1 MSKAYTEE
9 QFSAQVT
16 ADRNWRVREIS
27 DLKTAIKRGDEGMRR
42 VLLRALVTIC
52 YAHWE
57 GYVKFSAR
65 KYFEHIALRKLHYK
79 ELDGQFT
86 RNHFLP
92 RLAALASSK
101 NSLAERC
108 ALIDEILD
116 DSTRRFTYIN
126 EDLVNTKANLNFGVF
141 SEICLVCGVSTKDFL
156 KHATFVDVILLK
168 RRNSIAHGEET
179 LISYP
184 ELDDLSDTTIEIMRM
199 FGNELENR
207 IVLNAYKAT

>member
-1 MSKAYTEE
+1 MSRAYTEE
-9 QFSAQVT
+9 QFSMQVT
-16 ADRNWRVREIS
+16 ADRTWRVREIS
-27 DLKTAIKRGDEGMRR
+27 DLKTAIKSGDTGMRR

-65 KYFEHIALRKLHYK
+65 KYFEHIALRKLQYTA
-79 ELDGQFT
+79 LDGQFT

-92 RLAALASSK
+92 RLAALSSSK
-101 NSLAERC
+101 NSIAERC
-108 ALIDEILD
+108 ALIDEILNY
-116 DSTRRFTYIN
+116 STRRFTHIN
-126 EDLVNTKANLNFGVF
+126 DDLVNTKSNLNFDVF
-141 SEICLVCGVSTKDFL
+141 SEICLVCGVSINEFI
-156 KHATFVDVILLK
+156 KHATFVDIILLK

-184 ELDDLSDTTIEIMRM
+184 ELDELSDTTIEIMRM

-207 IVLNAYKAT
+207 IVLNAYKAA